1 MQKPSSDNRDR
12 NHPLIG
18 YFRGMEKEIPQA
30 DIDRKW
36 GELIQR
42 VAREE
47 EALRRR
53 RRYRT
58 WVSSACAAALLGGLL
73 WGAYFYTDSHR
84 TSAAWEEAIAHVEQ
98 LDNDSLSKVLLIT
111 HARQQIEAERGTLI
125 RYSEQGEATVGGQK
139 VETKPKEVEYNQ
151 LIVPYGQN
159 SRLLLADG
167 SSLVVNAGTRVV
179 YPSMFEGRTREIYVD
194 GEAYVDVQADK
205 DHPFI
210 VKTPGFSIRVT
221 GTAFN
226 VNAYKSVS
234 GAEVVLVRGAITVTD
249 SQRKE
254 IQVTPNELLR
264 LNDGAATSK
273 QTVDVEIYT
282 AWTKGYFPLHGRNIS
297 DILQRLSLYYG
308 KAISCDASV
317 EALPLHGTIDI
328 SVPLEEVL
336 ERIAK
341 IYPLVISRTG
351 EGYRLSIEPSI
362 H

>member
-36 GELIQR
+36 RELMQR

-53 RRYRT
+53 RRRRV
-58 WVSSACAAALLGGLL
+58 WVSSVCAAALLGGLL

-84 TSAAWEEAIAHVEQ
+84 TSAAWEEVIAQVEQ
-98 LDNDSLSKVLLIT
+98 LENDTLDKVLLIT
-111 HARQQIEAERGTLI
+111 HARQQIEAERGAVI
-125 RYSEQGEATVGGQK
+125 RYSEHGEATVGGQK
-139 VETKPKEVEYNQ
+139 VETLPREVGYNQ
-151 LIVPYGQN
+151 LIVPYGQS

-179 YPSMFEGRTREIYVD
+179 YPSVFEGKAREIYVD

-205 DHPFI
+205 KHPFI
-210 VKTPGFSIRVT
+210 VKTPMFAIKVT

-226 VNAYKSVS
+226 VNAYKSAP
-234 GAEVVLVRGAITVTD
+234 GAEVVLVRGSITVTD

-254 IQVTPNELLR
+254 IQVTPNELLS
-264 LNDGAATSK
+264 LHGGAAVSR
-273 QTVDVEIYT
+273 QVVDTEIYT
-282 AWTKGYFPLHGRNIS
+282 AWTKGYFPLQGRNIS
-297 DILQRLSLYYG
+297 DILQRLSRYYG

-317 EALPLHGTIDI
+317 AALPLHGTIDL
-328 SVPLEEVL
+328 SVSLEKVL

-341 IYPLVISRTG
+341 IHPLVISRTG

-362 H
+362 N